1 MLRAF
6 LLAGTAG
13 SILLVAGTAY
23 AQTEDTTETVV
34 VTARKLDEARS
45 GIQTQLGASTY
56 TIDEAAIEAMPGGDN
71 NQLNQVLLQM
81 PGVVQDQ
88 YGQLHIRAEH
98 NALQY
103 RLDGVVLP
111 EGISVFSQTLDPRLA
126 GSVRL
131 ITGALPA
138 EYGLVTG
145 GIIDVQTKS
154 GLFDSGG
161 QISMYGGD
169 HSDLQP
175 SASYGGSSGN
185 WNYFVEGDAMLNRLG
200 IDSPDGSSNP
210 HHDYTS
216 QYHGFG
222 YAEDIL
228 DSNSRIAM
236 SIGTSHDNFEIPDVF
251 PSVLGLAPGQSPPFV
266 VNAPGA
272 PTTAAASE
280 FLNDRQAEITHFG
293 SVSYLRSAGSLD
305 TEISAF
311 SRFSSLA
318 FSPDQNFGDLA
329 FTGISQNAYKR
340 DIGYGLQSDN
350 AWRALPDH
358 TIRFGF
364 LAQKDDLESQTTAQV
379 LPAACTGSG
388 SVADPFNCAQS
399 SNTPYTVVDNGK
411 KTSQS
416 FSAYVQDEWQIVKW
430 LTANYGVRYDRYTAF
445 SEGNQVSPRLN
456 FVVTPLDGTTLHAG
470 YARYFSPP
478 PFELIASESVS
489 KFANSSAT
497 TGVSA
502 DNTPVA
508 ERADYYDTGAE
519 QKLNNT
525 IFDGDDLTLGTDAFL
540 KMSHDLIDEGQFGAP
555 IILTPFNYKRGLQY
569 GIDYDITYD
578 VGAFSTYANLNF
590 QHAMGKDIVTS
601 QFNFSADE
609 LAFIQNHYIHL
620 DHEQAATASAG
631 VSYLWEGTRFSLD
644 GIYGSGLRE
653 DNTLSSGQLIPNGKP
668 LKAYVQANFGVSR
681 TFDLPTAG
689 PVQFRVD
696 IINLTDT
703 AYEIRSGTG
712 VGVGAPSWGERRS
725 VYFGITKPFG

>member
-1 MLRAF
+1 MLRVF
-6 LLAGTAG
+6 LLAGAAG
-13 SILLVAGTAY
+13 SVLLLSSAAY
-23 AQTEDTTETVV
+23 AQSDDQTETVV

-45 GIQTQLGASTY
+45 DIQTQLGATTY
-56 TIDEAAIEAMPGGDN
+56 TIDEAAIAAMPGGDN

-126 GSVRL
+126 GSVKL

-145 GIIDVQTKS
+145 GIIDVQTKT

-169 HSDLQP
+169 HSDMQP
-175 SASYGGSSGN
+175 SASYGGSDGN
-185 WNYFVEGDAMLNRLG
+185 WNYFIEGDYLQNRLG
-200 IDSPDGSSNP
+200 IDSPDGESNP

-228 DSNSRIAM
+228 DSHSRIAM
-236 SIGTSHDNFEIPDVF
+236 TIGTSHDNFEIPDTLGYPNPTVGPQ
-251 PSVLGLAPGQSPPFV
+251 PSYTIDGISPTPS
-266 VNAPGA
+266 GY
-272 PTTAAASE
+272 
-280 FLNDRQAEITHFG
+280 LNDRQAEITHFG
-293 SVSYLRSAGSLD
+293 SVSYLRSEGSVD
-305 TEISAF
+305 MEISAF

-318 FSPDQNFGDLA
+318 YSPDQNLGDLSYL
-329 FTGISQNAYKR
+329 GISQNAYKR

-364 LAQKDDLESQTTAQV
+364 LAQKDDLESITSAQV
-379 LPAACTGSG
+379 LPAACTGNG
-388 SVADPFNCAQS
+388 SVANPFNCTQS
-399 SNTPYTVVDNGK
+399 SNTPYVVDDNGK

-430 LTANYGVRYDRYTAF
+430 LTANYGVRYDRFTAF
-445 SEGNQVSPRLN
+445 SEGNQVSPRVN

-478 PFELIASESVS
+478 PFELIASESVA
-489 KFANSSAT
+489 KFSNSTAT
-497 TGVSA
+497 TGVTT
-502 DNTPVA
+502 DTTPVA
-508 ERADYYDTGAE
+508 ERADYFDTGAQ
-519 QKLNNT
+519 QKLSNT
-525 IFDGDDLTLGTDAFL
+525 IFDGDDMTLGTDAFL

-569 GIDYDITYD
+569 GVDYDITYD
-578 VGAFSTYANLNF
+578 TGPFSAYANLNF
-590 QHAMGKDIVTS
+590 QHATGKDIVTS
-601 QFNFSADE
+601 QFNFSADD
-609 LAFIQNHYIHL
+609 LAYIQNHYIHL

-644 GIYGSGLRE
+644 GIYGSGLRQ
-653 DNTLSSGQLIPNGKP
+653 DDPVTGVPNGEP
-668 LKAYVQANFGVSR
+668 LKPYVQANFGVMH
-681 TFDLPTAG
+681 TFTLPAAG
-689 PVQFRVD
+689 DVQFRIDV
-696 IINLTDT
+696 INITDT

>member
-1 MLRAF
+1 MLRVT
-6 LLAGTAG
+6 LLAG
-13 SILLVAGTAY
+13 VAGAVLLSSGAAY
-23 AQTEDTTETVV
+23 AQTEDQPETVI
-34 VTARKLDEARS
+34 VTARKLDEARA

-56 TIDEAAIEAMPGGDN
+56 TIDEAAIAAMPGGDN
-71 NQLNQVLLQM
+71 ANLNQVLLQI

-88 YGQLHIRAEH
+88 YGQVHIRAEH

-103 RLDGVVLP
+103 RLDGIVLP

-145 GIIDVQTKS
+145 GIVDVQTKT

-169 HSDLQP
+169 HSDMQP
-175 SASYGGSSGN
+175 SGSYGGSSGN
-185 WNYFVEGDAMLNRLG
+185 WNYFVEGDYLQNRLG
-200 IDSPDGSSNP
+200 IDSPDGESNP

-222 YAEDIL
+222 YAENIL
-228 DSNSRIAM
+228 DANSRIAM
-236 SIGTSHDNFEIPDVF
+236 FVGTSHDNFEIPDVF
-251 PSVLGLAPGQSPPFV
+251 PGVLGLSPTDPPPFTV
-266 VNAPGA
+266 TGGPAS
-272 PTTAAASE
+272 AAYSE

-293 SVSYLRSAGSLD
+293 AVSYLHSEGTLD
-305 TEISAF
+305 LEISAF

-318 FSPDQNFGDLA
+318 FSPDQNLGDLA

-350 AWRALPDH
+350 AWRAAPDH
-358 TIRFGF
+358 TVRFGF
-364 LAQKDDLESQTTAQV
+364 LAQKDDLESQTSAQV
-379 LPAACTGSG
+379 LPATCTGSG
-388 SVADPFNCAQS
+388 TVANPFSCAQS
-399 SNTPYTVVDNGK
+399 SNTPFIIDDNGK

-416 FSAYVQDEWQIVKW
+416 FSVYVQDEWQIQKW
-430 LTANYGVRYDRYTAF
+430 LTANYGVRYDQYTAF

-456 FVVTPLDGTTLHAG
+456 FVIQPLEDTTLHAG

-478 PFELIASESVS
+478 PFELIASESVA
-489 KFANSSAT
+489 KFSNPPSTAT
-497 TGVSA
+497 PAVTA
-502 DNTPVA
+502 DATPVA
-508 ERADYYDTGAE
+508 ERADYFDTGAQ

-525 IFDGDDLTLGTDAFL
+525 IFADDDMTLGVDGFL

-569 GIDYDITYD
+569 GVDYSLTYD
-578 VGAFSTYANLNF
+578 TGPFSAYANLNF

-601 QFNFSADE
+601 QFNFGADE
-609 LAFIQNHYIHL
+609 LAFIQDHYIHL

-631 VSYLWEGTRFSLD
+631 VSYLWQGTRFSLD

-653 DNTLSSGQLIPNGKP
+653 DNTLSNGQLIPNGAP
-668 LKAYVQANFGVSR
+668 LKAYVQANFGVMR
-681 TFDLPTAG
+681 TFTLPEAG
-689 PVQFRVD
+689 DVQLRMDV
-696 IINLTDT
+696 INITDT

-725 VYFGITKPFG
+725 IYFGITKPFG

>member
-1 MLRAF
+1 MLRVF
-6 LLAGTAG
+6 LLAGVAG
-13 SILLVAGTAY
+13 SVLLSGAAAY
-23 AQTEDTTETVV
+23 AQSEDQTETVV
-34 VTARKLDEARS
+34 VTAKKLDEARS

-56 TIDEAAIEAMPGGDN
+56 TIDEAAIAAMPGGDN
-71 NQLNQVLLQM
+71 NGFNQVLLQM

-126 GSVRL
+126 GSVKL

-145 GIIDVQTKS
+145 GIVDVQTKT

-161 QISMYGGD
+161 QISFYGGD
-169 HSDLQP
+169 HSDMQP
-175 SASYGGSSGN
+175 SAGYGGSTGN
-185 WNYFVEGDAMLNRLG
+185 WNYFVEGDYLQNRLG

-216 QYHGFG
+216 QYHAFG
-222 YAEDIL
+222 YAENIL
-228 DSNSRIAM
+228 DSHSRIAM
-236 SIGTSHDNFEIPDVF
+236 TIGSSHDNFEIPDVS
-251 PSVLGLAPGQSPPFV
+251 PTVLGLTPSDPTPFTV
-266 VNAPGA
+266 GTPGA
-272 PTTAAASE
+272 PANAAYSE

-293 SVSYLRSAGSLD
+293 SISYLRSEGAFD
-305 TEISAF
+305 MEISAF

-318 FSPDQNFGDLA
+318 FSPDQNLGDLA

-364 LAQKDDLESQTTAQV
+364 LAQKDDLESITSAQT
-379 LPAACTGSG
+379 LPATCTGSG
-388 SVADPFNCAQS
+388 TVASPNSCTQS
-399 SNTPYTVVDNGK
+399 SNTPYIVDDNGK

-416 FSAYVQDEWQIVKW
+416 FSAYVQDEWQIVSW

-489 KFANSSAT
+489 KFANS
-497 TGVSA
+497 TGTPAVTA
-502 DNTPVA
+502 DNTPIA
-508 ERADYYDTGAE
+508 ERADYFDTGAQ
-519 QKLNNT
+519 QKLNNV
-525 IFDGDDLTLGTDAFL
+525 IFGDDDVTLGVDSFL

-569 GIDYDITYD
+569 GMDLDATYD
-578 VGAFSTYANLNF
+578 TGPFSAYANFNL

-601 QFNFSADE
+601 QFNFGADE
-609 LAFIQNHYIHL
+609 LAYIQDHYIHL

-653 DNTLSSGQLIPNGKP
+653 AAANGVPNGAH
-668 LKAYVQANFGVSR
+668 LAGYVQANFGAMH
-681 TFDLPTAG
+681 TFDLPTVG
-689 PVQFRVD
+689 EVQFRVD
-696 IINLTDT
+696 VINITDT

>member
-6 LLAGTAG
+6 LLAGA
-13 SILLVAGTAY
+13 AGTVLMASAAL
-23 AQTEDTTETVV
+23 AQTDNSAETVV

-45 GIQTQLGASTY
+45 SIQTQIGASTY
-56 TIDEAAIEAMPGGDN
+56 TIDEAAIAAMPGGDN

-126 GSVRL
+126 SSVKL

-161 QISMYGGD
+161 QISFYGGD
-169 HSDLQP
+169 HSDMQP

-185 WNYFVEGDAMLNRLG
+185 WNYFVEGDYLQNRLG
-200 IDSPDGSSNP
+200 IDSPNGESNP

-222 YAEDIL
+222 YAENIL
-228 DSNSRIAM
+228 DSHSRIAM
-236 SIGTSHDNFEIPDVF
+236 TIGTSHDNFEIPTVF
-251 PSVLGLAPGQSPPFV
+251 PATLGLAPTDPTPFA
-266 VNAPGA
+266 VNVPGA
-272 PTTAAASE
+272 PSTAAYSVS
-280 FLNDRQAEITHFG
+280 LNDRQAEITHFG
-293 SVSYLRSAGSLD
+293 SVSYLRSEGSLD
-305 TEISAF
+305 MEISAF

-318 FSPDQNFGDLA
+318 FSPDQNLGDLA

-364 LAQKDDLESQTTAQV
+364 LAQKDDLESMTTAQV

-388 SVADPFNCAQS
+388 TVPDPFNCTPS
-399 SNTPYTVVDNGK
+399 SGTPYTVVDNGK

-416 FSAYVQDEWQIVKW
+416 FSAYVQDEWQIVSW

-445 SEGNQVSPRLN
+445 SEGNQVSPRVN
-456 FVVTPLDGTTLHAG
+456 FVVQPLDGTTLHAG

-478 PFELIASESVS
+478 PFELIASESVA

-502 DNTPVA
+502 DTTPVA
-508 ERADYYDTGAE
+508 ERADYFDTGAQ
-519 QKLNNT
+519 QKLNSV
-525 IFDGDDLTLGTDAFL
+525 IFDGDDMTLGTDAFL

-578 VGAFSTYANLNF
+578 TGPFSAYANLNF
-590 QHAMGKDIVTS
+590 QHATGKDIVTS
-601 QFNFSADE
+601 QFNFSADD
-609 LAFIQNHYIHL
+609 LTYIQNHYIHL

-644 GIYGSGLRE
+644 GIYGSGLRQ
-653 DNTLSSGQLIPNGKP
+653 DDPVTGVPNGEP
-668 LKAYVQANFGVSR
+668 LKPYVQANFGVMH
-681 TFDLPTAG
+681 TFTLPEAG
-689 PVQFRVD
+689 DVQFRIDV
-696 IINLTDT
+696 INITDT